1 MKHLPSLLAP
11 ALVLAASLAAATGV
25 ADGTEVVFAAIQ
37 SGDPALL
44 NAVLEET
51 PSLASATNASGMM
64 PLHFAARVGQ
74 AGATETLLAAGA
86 DPNAALAKSAGT
98 PLHYAANV
106 DAADV
111 AAILLARGA
120 KTEAKAVNGRT
131 PLHFAAAKGNDAAAA
146 ALLGAG
152 ADPNAADPQGQTPL
166 HLAAIAGHPST
177 IRVLLGAG
185 ADPEIPDAKGA
196 VPADLA
202 VRDEVLLAFR
212 AAPAELPAVPA
223 AASPSEA
230 AAPLPFAPAA
240 PAVAGTD
247 ELRFVDTAPAAPEA
261 DVQARAIAAAAVFR
275 DEALSPADRYLRFKA
290 AEGTRMQPDG
300 AYYNGGIAKNRFEGY
315 GVLLAANGRDRY
327 EGFFRRGAKQ
337 GHGIWFYANG
347 DALECNFAGDAP
359 DGPGTFTYAGGE
371 TVQGTWRQGRLVEG
385 EGVVPTD
392 GGARFRCLWTE
403 GKLVSSAP
411 LD

>member
-44 NAVLEET
+44 NAVLKET

-86 DPNAALAKSAGT
+86 DPNAALVKSGGT

-111 AAILLARGA
+111 AAILLAKGA

-185 ADPEIPDAKGA
+185 GSGLEELITALQDSLVCLNTEISS
-196 VPADLA
+196 LI
-202 VRDEVLLAFR
+202 L
-212 AAPAELPAVPA
+212 
-223 AASPSEA
+223 
-230 AAPLPFAPAA
+230 
-240 PAVAGTD
+240 
-247 ELRFVDTAPAAPEA
+247 FVDCSLSSCFNFSAALLKRLL
-261 DVQARAIAAAAVFR
+261 QIFGF
-275 DEALSPADRYLRFKA
+275 DRL
-290 AEGTRMQPDG
+290 
-300 AYYNGGIAKNRFEGY
+300 
-315 GVLLAANGRDRY
+315 
-327 EGFFRRGAKQ
+327 
-337 GHGIWFYANG
+337 
-347 DALECNFAGDAP
+347 
-359 DGPGTFTYAGGE
+359 
-371 TVQGTWRQGRLVEG
+371 
-385 EGVVPTD
+385 
-392 GGARFRCLWTE
+392 
-403 GKLVSSAP
+403 
-411 LD
+411 

>member
-86 DPNAALAKSAGT
+86 DPNAALVKSGGT

-152 ADPNAADPQGQTPL
+152 ADP
-166 HLAAIAGHPST
+166 
-177 IRVLLGAG
+177 
-185 ADPEIPDAKGA
+185 EIPDAKGA

-223 AASPSEA
+223 AASPSGA
-230 AAPLPFAPAA
+230 AAPLPFSPAA
-240 PAVAGTD
+240 PAAAGSD
-247 ELRFVDTAPAAPEA
+247 EVRFVDAAPAAPEA

-347 DALECNFAGDAP
+347 DSLECNFAGDAP